1 MDLVR
6 VALEKSVTSNAFFG
20 VFRSEREGIVD
31 DDARRRIG
39 LIAPHVR
46 RAMLVGSAMDRKTA
60 QAAALADAL
69 DGVSAGMFLVDGEG
83 RIVHANASGNALLD
97 GRSVLRSGRG
107 KLTAVE
113 PGADRELCRTIAL
126 AGGGDMA
133 VGVKGVA
140 VPLTAR
146 TASATSRTFCR

>member
-1 MDLVR
+1 MPD
-6 VALEKSVTSNAFFG
+6 
-20 VFRSEREGIVD
+20 
-31 DDARRRIG
+31 
-39 LIAPHVR
+39 
-46 RAMLVGSAMDRKTA
+46 
-60 QAAALADAL
+60 
-69 DGVSAGMFLVDGEG
+69 
-83 RIVHANASGNALLD
+83 ASGNALLD

-146 TASATSRTFCR
+146 DGERHIAHVLPLTSGSGAGPAPATRR